1 MLWCDVCESGSLRI
15 KLNWV
20 RLREYVVCV
29 CVHACV
35 SSFLKK
41 MVLLCTLLIIVPP
54 PRLAACLRCVFFRYW
69 SFRISNSPYCCTA
82 AWCSVRTLLNS
93 SSTIPCAKKLAV
105 MIRSL
110 HFPSL
115 LTYISRF
122 FLFLAPLFD
131 DIRTYARVTNM
142 CCELF
147 SDC

>member
-1 MLWCDVCESGSLRI
+1 
-15 KLNWV
+15 
-20 RLREYVVCV
+20 
-29 CVHACV
+29 
-35 SSFLKK
+35 

-82 AWCSVRTLLNS
+82 VWCSVRTLLNS

-122 FLFLAPLFD
+122 LPLFLTTLG
-131 DIRTYARVTNM
+131 RTP
-142 CCELF
+142 ELQTCVVNSF
-147 SDC
+147 LTVEAEDALCNPEGCHNHQKKFVERMGGGQDKSGQS